1 MGFALEFNKKEKKQI
16 EDGVAVP
23 EKCWDMLHTAVAAM
37 EKQDKAACAT
47 YADLQ
52 KEKLSEAGQK
62 HLVSLEEAMVTM
74 QAEGTELHHGSRFHK
89 SSQGVPHTIE
99 SVNKV
104 LPSLILSSSLSLFLF
119 LFFSISISL
128 SIFLFR
134 PAFSPYPFASPPSL
148 CP

>member
-119 LFFSISISL
+119 LFFRSL
-128 SIFLFR
+128 SPYLY
-134 PAFSPYPFASPPSL
+134 FSFDPPSLPIHLPPPPSL